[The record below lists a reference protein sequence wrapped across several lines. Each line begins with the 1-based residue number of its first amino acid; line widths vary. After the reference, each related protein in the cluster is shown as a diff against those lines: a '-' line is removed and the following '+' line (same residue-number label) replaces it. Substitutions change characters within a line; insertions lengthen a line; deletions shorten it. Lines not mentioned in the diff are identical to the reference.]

1 MTILFRA
8 PDAPSKWRTLIAAC
22 LGLGMLMIDMFVVN
36 VALPAIGRD
45 LDADLATVQWTITG
59 YVLML
64 AVLPVAAGRLGDI
77 FGRRRVYLLGL
88 VVFIAG
94 SGAAAFAQSIE
105 QLIAFRV
112 VQGTGAAIM
121 MPGTLA
127 LITQAFPAAQ
137 RGLAIG
143 IWGGVSGL
151 ALISGPIL
159 GGLLVSGDAWQ
170 WIFIV
175 NLPVGAVALLMTLRF
190 VPESR
195 DQTAPRSIDWPGIV
209 LLAGGLFLV
218 VFGIS
223 RANAEGWTSPLIL
236 SVFAGGAAA
245 LVLFVQA
252 ERRVRFPLVDLT
264 LFRSRAFVMASV
276 SAFLFS
282 FAVFG
287 SQPFFSLLMQHT
299 WGFSALEGGLAFL
312 PGVTLVAIFLT
323 LGGPLSQRLGPRV
336 HWLIIAGSVLV
347 TVSAFYLLL
356 LETDDRYV
364 DGLLPALLVRGP
376 GIGLV
381 MTATAIVAMAS
392 LPDEKSGLASGTL
405 TMARQV
411 GTAVRVAVMGA
422 AYLQHVGGALTTDL
436 AGLSIVE
443 LEAVTNAA
451 GQFRPFGTGLVRET
465 AERAIVDGFVQTALV
480 GAIASSA
487 AALAAFF
494 IRSRRPD
501 TAEQRITEPAKPDMR
516 AEPSIVAEER

>member
-1 MTILFRA
+1 MNLLRA

-45 LDADLATVQWTITG
+45 LDADLATVEWTITG

-88 VVFIAG
+88 VIFIVG
-94 SGAAAFAQSIE
+94 SGAAGLAQSVE

-137 RGLAIG
+137 RSLAIG

-159 GGLLVSGDAWQ
+159 GGLLVTGDTWQ

-175 NLPVGAVALLMTLRF
+175 NLPVGAVALLMTLWF

-223 RANAEGWTSPLIL
+223 RANAEGWTSVLIL
-236 SVFAGGAAA
+236 SVFASGATA
-245 LVLFVQA
+245 LVLFVEA
-252 ERRVRFPLVDLT
+252 ERRVRYPLVDLA
-264 LFRSRAFVMASV
+264 LFRSRAFVMAGV

-312 PGVTLVAIFLT
+312 PGVMLVAIFLT
-323 LGGPLSQRLGPRV
+323 LGGPISQRLGRRV
-336 HWLIIAGSVLV
+336 HWAIIGGSVLV

-356 LETDDRYV
+356 LDSDDRYV
-364 DGLLPALLVRGP
+364 GGLLPALLVRGP

-381 MTATAIVAMAS
+381 MTATAIVAMRS

-411 GTAVRVAVMGA
+411 GTAVGVAVMGA
-422 AYLQHVGGALTTDL
+422 VYLQHVDGALAVGLADL
-436 AGLSIVE
+436 SVAE
-443 LEAVTNAA
+443 LEGVMSAA
-451 GQFRPFGTGLVRET
+451 DQFRPFGTGAVRET
-465 AERAIVDGFVQTALV
+465 AERAIVGGFVQIAVV
-480 GAIASSA
+480 GAIASSF

-494 IRSRRPD
+494 IRSSDPG
-501 TAEQRITEPAKPDMR
+501 TAARQIREASVLDVR
-516 AEPSIVAEER
+516 AEPFIVAK